1 MLDKTAS
8 TRVLKRLFNRFP
20 VSDLDMLSRTL
31 KTNSRMSI
39 FRRLREIGYFSSYT
53 HAGRYYT
60 LVHIPQFDDYGL
72 WIHQGIGFSRV
83 GTLKATIVE
92 LVDRAPSGL
101 AHIELNHLLRVKVQ
115 NTLLTLVR
123 ESRVHRARI
132 DRAYLYVSAETG
144 KAAEQIS
151 RRRGQLAD
159 KPKRI
164 TELSTTTVI
173 EVLIETIHAGQVHIA
188 PMLVAQRLSTRGVP
202 VTAKQVEQVFARY
215 SIVTEKK
222 TSESS
227 STRSQA

>member
-8 TRVLKRLFNRFP
+8 TRVLKKLFNRFP

-60 LVHIPQFDDYGL
+60 LAHIPQFDDYGL

-101 AHIELNHLLRVKVQ
+101 AHIELNTMFLSLYSLNRLRWKQ
-115 NTLLTLVR
+115 
-123 ESRVHRARI
+123 
-132 DRAYLYVSAETG
+132 G
-144 KAAEQIS
+144 C
-151 RRRGQLAD
+151 GGAD
-159 KPKRI
+159 GGSP
-164 TELSTTTVI
+164 
-173 EVLIETIHAGQVHIA
+173 
-188 PMLVAQRLSTRGVP
+188 
-202 VTAKQVEQVFARY
+202 
-215 SIVTEKK
+215 
-222 TSESS
+222 
-227 STRSQA
+227 